1 MKIKTKIIYL
11 ILFISV
17 LPLLVI
23 SVYSFMNFFNISE
36 NSIETSILNQ
46 QNNQIQAVESF
57 MDPVR
62 ELTHYTSIN
71 LAKNG
76 LTWTFQNFE
85 NIVDSYSAA
94 DNVYLALNDG
104 TFITKPDRELDN
116 YNALETVWYKKAFG
130 KDGIIVTDP
139 YKKGFGDHKLTI
151 TFASAFKS
159 SGMDGVLGID
169 MNYDSLINLISNTV
183 YEGQFNYIVDS
194 DGNLIASSGDLPFD
208 YNDVIKASKDK
219 NVISVDDRIFYFKN
233 FDNNDWTLYSTIPI
247 SLISSTSFDNSINIA
262 ILALVVFIAAIVLSY
277 FFMRSVITPIKDL
290 SEKVNS
296 FGNGDLTVDFKT
308 NKNDEIS
315 IIAKELDSM
324 AKNLRES
331 LIEFRNIGENIE
343 KSSQS
348 LSEISNKNALENK
361 KILEQTETIEHDT
374 ESSASAVEQVTGGVE
389 EVASSAGSISKE
401 AQNLNDYAEDTYNN
415 TSDGLKAIVKIKNVI
430 EDAVKESNN
439 TQKSV
444 EVLNNNTADIE
455 SIIETI
461 DNITEQTSLLALNA
475 AIEAARAGEAG
486 KGFAVVADEIRKL
499 ADDSKSSTEKIA
511 QVLDKIKNNTKTV
524 NDGTNKTVG
533 IIHEIDDEMQNISDR
548 FNKIYSKIEDMNNGI
563 ENLTASSEEQS
574 ASSEEM
580 SSAMEKVASSIQE
593 ITEKISLTIESVNKQ
608 QNESEKIKL
617 SSKELHNLSTQLNK
631 NINKFK
637 L

>member
-194 DGNLIASSGDLPFD
+194 DGTLIASSGDLPFD

>member
-415 TSDGLKAIVKIKNVI
+415 TSDGLKAIGKIKNVI
-430 EDAVKESNN
+430 EEAVKESNN

>member
-1 MKIKTKIIYL
+1 MEPVQELTNY
-11 ILFISV
+11 ISV
-17 LPLLVI
+17 
-23 SVYSFMNFFNISE
+23 
-36 NSIETSILNQ
+36 
-46 QNNQIQAVESF
+46 
-57 MDPVR
+57 
-62 ELTHYTSIN
+62 N
-71 LAKNG
+71 LANNG
-76 LTWTFQNFE
+76 LTWTFQNFG
-85 NIVDSYSAA
+85 NIVDSYSAV

-116 YNALETVWYKKAFG
+116 YNALETVWYKNAFG
-130 KDGIIVTDP
+130 KEGIIVTNP
-139 YKKGFGDHKLTI
+139 YKKGFGDNKLTI
-151 TFASAFKS
+151 TFASAFTS
-159 SGMDGVLGID
+159 SGMEGVLGLD
-169 MNYDSLINLISNTV
+169 MNYSSLVNLISNTV

-194 DGNLIASSGDLPFD
+194 DGTLIASSGDLSFD
-208 YNDVIKASKDK
+208 YKSIPKDSKDK
-219 NVISVDDRIFYFKN
+219 NIVTVDDRIFYFKD
-233 FDNNDWTLYSTIPI
+233 FDNKDWTLYSTIPL

-262 ILALVVFIAAIVLSY
+262 ILALVVFIVAIVLSY
-277 FFMRSVITPIKDL
+277 FFMRSVIRPIKDL

-324 AKNLRES
+324 ANNLRES
-331 LIEFRNIGENIE
+331 LIEFRNIGEKIE
-343 KSSQS
+343 TSSQS

-361 KILEQTETIEHDT
+361 NILDQTEMIEHDT
-374 ESSASAVEQVTGGVE
+374 ESSASAVEQVTGGVQ

-401 AQNLNDYAEDTYNN
+401 AQNLNEYAEDTYNN
-415 TSDGLKAIVKIKNVI
+415 TSDGLKAIGKIKNVI
-430 EDAVKESNN
+430 EDAVNQSNN

-444 EVLNNNTADIE
+444 EILNSNTADIE

-580 SSAMEKVASSIQE
+580 SSAMDRVAGSIQE
-593 ITEKISLTIESVNKQ
+593 ITEKISLTIDSVNKQ
-608 QNESEKIKL
+608 QNESEKVEL
-617 SSKELHNLSTQLNK
+617 SSKELHELSTQLNK

>member
-1 MKIKTKIIYL
+1 
-11 ILFISV
+11 
-17 LPLLVI
+17 
-23 SVYSFMNFFNISE
+23 MNFYNTSE

-46 QNNQIQAVESF
+46 QSNQIQAVNSYME
-57 MDPVR
+57 PVQ
-62 ELTHYTSIN
+62 ELTNYISVN
-71 LAKNG
+71 LANNG
-76 LTWTFQNFE
+76 LTWTFQNFG
-85 NIVDSYSAA
+85 NIVDSYSAV

-116 YNALETVWYKKAFG
+116 YNALETVWYKNAFG
-130 KDGIIVTDP
+130 KEGIIVTNP
-139 YKKGFGDHKLTI
+139 YKKGFGDNKLTI
-151 TFASAFKS
+151 TFASAFTS
-159 SGMDGVLGID
+159 SGMEGVLGLD
-169 MNYDSLINLISNTV
+169 MNYSSLVNLISNTV

-194 DGNLIASSGDLPFD
+194 DGTLIASSGDLSFD
-208 YNDVIKASKDK
+208 YKSIPKDSKDK
-219 NVISVDDRIFYFKN
+219 NIVTVDDRIFYFKD
-233 FDNNDWTLYSTIPI
+233 FDNKDWTLYSTIPL

-262 ILALVVFIAAIVLSY
+262 ILALVVFIVAIVLSY
-277 FFMRSVITPIKDL
+277 FFMRSVIRPIKDL

-324 AKNLRES
+324 ANNLRES
-331 LIEFRNIGENIE
+331 LIEFRNIGEKIE
-343 KSSQS
+343 TSSQS

-361 KILEQTETIEHDT
+361 NILDQTEMIEHDT
-374 ESSASAVEQVTGGVE
+374 ESSASAVEQVTGGVQ

-401 AQNLNDYAEDTYNN
+401 AQNLNEYAEDTYNN
-415 TSDGLKAIVKIKNVI
+415 TSDGLTAIGKIKNVI
-430 EDAVKESNN
+430 EDAVNQSNN

-444 EVLNNNTADIE
+444 EILNSNTADIE

-580 SSAMEKVASSIQE
+580 SSAMDRVAGSIQE
-593 ITEKISLTIESVNKQ
+593 ITEKISLTIDSVNKQ
-608 QNESEKIKL
+608 QNESEKVEL
-617 SSKELHNLSTQLNK
+617 SSKELHELSTQLNK

>member
-1 MKIKTKIIYL
+1 
-11 ILFISV
+11 
-17 LPLLVI
+17 
-23 SVYSFMNFFNISE
+23 MNFYNTSE

-46 QNNQIQAVESF
+46 QSNQIQAVNSYME
-57 MDPVR
+57 PVQ
-62 ELTHYTSIN
+62 ELTNYISVN
-71 LAKNG
+71 LANNG
-76 LTWTFQNFE
+76 LTWTFQNFG
-85 NIVDSYSAA
+85 NIVDSYSAV

-116 YNALETVWYKKAFG
+116 YNALETVWYKNAFG
-130 KDGIIVTDP
+130 KEGIIVTNP
-139 YKKGFGDHKLTI
+139 YKKGFGDNKLTI
-151 TFASAFKS
+151 TFASAFTS
-159 SGMDGVLGID
+159 SGMEGVLGLD
-169 MNYDSLINLISNTV
+169 MNYSSLVNLISNTV

-194 DGNLIASSGDLPFD
+194 DGTLIASSGDLSFD
-208 YNDVIKASKDK
+208 YKSIPKDSKDK
-219 NVISVDDRIFYFKN
+219 NIVTVDDRIFYFKD
-233 FDNNDWTLYSTIPI
+233 FDNKDWTLYSTIPL

-262 ILALVVFIAAIVLSY
+262 ILALVVFIVAIVLSY
-277 FFMRSVITPIKDL
+277 FFMRSVIRPIKDL

-324 AKNLRES
+324 ANNLRES
-331 LIEFRNIGENIE
+331 LIEFRNIGEKIE
-343 KSSQS
+343 TSSQS

-361 KILEQTETIEHDT
+361 NILDQTEMIEHDT
-374 ESSASAVEQVTGGVE
+374 ESSASAVEQVTGGVQ

-401 AQNLNDYAEDTYNN
+401 AQNLNEYAEDTYNN
-415 TSDGLKAIVKIKNVI
+415 TSDGLKAIGKIKNVI
-430 EDAVKESNN
+430 EDAVNQSNN

-444 EVLNNNTADIE
+444 EILNSNTADIE

-580 SSAMEKVASSIQE
+580 SSAMDRVAGSIQE
-593 ITEKISLTIESVNKQ
+593 ITEKISLTIDSVNKQ
-608 QNESEKIKL
+608 QNESEKVEL
-617 SSKELHNLSTQLNK
+617 SSKELHELSTQLNK

>member
-1 MKIKTKIIYL
+1 
-11 ILFISV
+11 
-17 LPLLVI
+17 
-23 SVYSFMNFFNISE
+23 
-36 NSIETSILNQ
+36 
-46 QNNQIQAVESF
+46 
-57 MDPVR
+57 
-62 ELTHYTSIN
+62 
-71 LAKNG
+71 
-76 LTWTFQNFE
+76 
-85 NIVDSYSAA
+85 
-94 DNVYLALNDG
+94 
-104 TFITKPDRELDN
+104 
-116 YNALETVWYKKAFG
+116 
-130 KDGIIVTDP
+130 
-139 YKKGFGDHKLTI
+139 
-151 TFASAFKS
+151 
-159 SGMDGVLGID
+159 MDGVLGID

>member
-194 DGNLIASSGDLPFD
+194 DGTLIASSGDLPFD

-233 FDNNDWTLYSTIPI
+233 FDNNDWTLYSTIPL

>member
-1 MKIKTKIIYL
+1 MKIKTKIVYL

-17 LPLLVI
+17 IPLLVI
-23 SVYSFMNFFNISE
+23 SVYSFMNFYNTSE
-36 NSIETSILNQ
+36 NSIETTILNQ
-46 QNNQIQAVESF
+46 QSNQIQAVNSY
-57 MDPVR
+57 MGPVQ
-62 ELTHYTSIN
+62 ELTNYISVN
-71 LAKNG
+71 LANNG
-76 LTWTFQNFE
+76 LTWTFQNFG
-85 NIVDSYSAA
+85 NIVDSYSAV

-116 YNALETVWYKKAFG
+116 YNALETVWYKNAFG
-130 KDGIIVTDP
+130 KEEIVVTNP
-139 YKKGFGDHKLTI
+139 YKKGFGDNKLTI
-151 TFASAFKS
+151 TFASAFTS
-159 SGMDGVLGID
+159 SGMEGVLGLD
-169 MNYDSLINLISNTV
+169 MNYSSLVNLISNTV
-183 YEGQFNYIVDS
+183 YEGQFNYIVGS
-194 DGNLIASSGDLPFD
+194 DGTLIASSGNLPFD
-208 YNDVIKASKDK
+208 FKSISKESKDK
-219 NVISVDDRIFYFKN
+219 NIVTVDDRIFYFKD
-233 FDNNDWTLYSTIPI
+233 FDNKDWTLYSTIPM

-262 ILALVVFIAAIVLSY
+262 ILALVVFVVAIVLSY
-277 FFMRSVITPIKDL
+277 FFMRSVIRPIKDL

-324 AKNLRES
+324 ANNLRES
-331 LIEFRNIGENIE
+331 LIEFRNIGEKIE
-343 KSSQS
+343 ISSQS

-361 KILEQTETIEHDT
+361 NILDQTEMIEHDT
-374 ESSASAVEQVTGGVE
+374 ESSASAVEQVTGGVQ

-401 AQNLNDYAEDTYNN
+401 AQNLNEYAEDTYNN
-415 TSDGLKAIVKIKNVI
+415 TSDGLKAIGKIKNVI
-430 EDAVKESNN
+430 EDAVNQSNN

-444 EVLNNNTADIE
+444 EVLNTNTADIE

-580 SSAMEKVASSIQE
+580 SSAMDRVAGSIQE

-608 QNESEKIKL
+608 QNESEKVEL
-617 SSKELHNLSTQLNK
+617 SSKELHDLSTQLNK

>member
-608 QNESEKIKL
+608 QNESEKVEL